1 MDASPQPKD
10 RSTRRPAAAGAA
22 SAALTAAAEGGAVR
36 QTRIQKRNRRRILE
50 AALDVFSADGYSGA
64 TIDRIAEAAGLSK
77 PNVLYY
83 FPSKEG
89 IHAELLAGLLE
100 VWLQPMQDLDPDGD
114 PLEQVLAYVSR
125 KLAMSRDM
133 PRESRLFAA
142 EVFAGAPRLHGI
154 LQGRLKQLVARTAAV
169 IEGWIAAGRLAP
181 VDPVHLIF
189 AIWSTTQHYAD
200 FETQVRAV
208 LDPAADPWEG
218 ADRFLQTLFRK
229 LLAV

>member
-1 MDASPQPKD
+1 MPASPQPKP
-10 RSTRRPAAAGAA
+10 RSAAQRSAASPATAALAAAADDGAP
-22 SAALTAAAEGGAVR
+22 R
-36 QTRIQKRNRRRILE
+36 QTRIQKQNRRRILE
-50 AALDVFSADGYSGA
+50 AALEVFSAVGYSGA

-77 PNVLYY
+77 PNLLYY
-83 FPSKEG
+83 FPSKEA
-89 IHAELLAGLLE
+89 IHAELLTGLLE
-100 VWLQPMQDLDPDGD
+100 VWLQPLLDLDPEGD
-114 PLEQVLAYVSR
+114 PLEQVLAYVHR

-142 EVFAGAPRLHGI
+142 EVFEGAPRLSPI
-154 LQGRLKQLVARTAAV
+154 LQGRLKHLVADTAAV
-169 IEGWIAAGRLAP
+169 IHGWIAAGRLAP

-200 FETQVRAV
+200 FEVQVRAV
-208 LDPAADPWEG
+208 LDPGADPWEG